1 MRKLAT
7 VQQITALDPIPGAD
21 KIEVATV
28 LGWQVVVKKGEFKVG
43 DYVVYIEIDSILPE
57 RPEFEFMRE
66 RKFRVRTIKL
76 RQQVSQGICF
86 PLSILDGTSGFFE
99 LTTVRIGDDVT
110 DRLGIKKYDP
120 QAEQE
125 RKETERQLTVHK
137 SRMAKFLGRYKWYRR
152 LFMKIKG
159 DRIPMPSFITKTDE
173 DRIQLFPNAC
183 KDWSDLQF
191 FVTEKLDGQSATYF
205 MIPNP
210 KRGLFQKKW
219 IFGVCSRNFQLMKPD
234 NSSYWSVARK
244 YDIEKWMRDLCAR
257 SGAGLIIQGEIIGPK
272 IQGNKYELDEYG
284 FYVFNMIEYRNGKR
298 RKINIIEQQLTCAT
312 LGFNTVPWIEIRQ
325 LKGSI
330 PEEVEKAKGYSCLKP
345 GLEREGVVMR
355 NYERDISF
363 KVINPDFLLRYSA

>member
-7 VQQITALDPIPGAD
+7 VQQITALDPIQGAD
-21 KIEVATV
+21 RIEVATI

-43 DYVVYIEIDSILPE
+43 NYVVYVEIYSILPD

-86 PLSILDGTSGFFE
+86 PLSILPVGNWKE
-99 LTTVRIGDDVT
+99 GDDVT

-125 RKETERQLTVHK
+125 RKETERQLAIHK
-137 SRMAKFLGRYKWYRR
+137 SRMSKFLGRYKWYRR

-183 KDWSDLQF
+183 TNWAGLRF

-244 YDIEKWMRDLCAR
+244 YNIEKWMRDYC
-257 SGAGLIIQGEIIGPK
+257 SQNNTGLIIQGEIIGPK
-272 IQGNKYELDEYG
+272 IQGNKYGMEDYG
-284 FYVFNMIEYRNGKR
+284 FYVFNIIEYNDGRKR
-298 RKINIIEQQLTCAT
+298 KLDFFQQHATCAI
-312 LGFNTVPWIEIRQ
+312 LGLNPVPYAGDRQ
-325 LKGSI
+325 LESSI
-330 PEEVEKAKGYSCLKP
+330 REEVEKAKGYSYLRH
-345 GLEREGVVMR
+345 GVEREGLVLR
-355 NYERDISF
+355 NYDHDISF
-363 KVINPDFLLRYSA
+363 KVINPDFLLKYSA